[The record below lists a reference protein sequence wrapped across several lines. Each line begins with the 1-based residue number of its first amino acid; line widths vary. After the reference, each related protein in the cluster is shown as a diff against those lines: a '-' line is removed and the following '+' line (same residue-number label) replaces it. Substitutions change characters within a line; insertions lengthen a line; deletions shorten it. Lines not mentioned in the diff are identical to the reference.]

1 MKSKKDLLYEHI
13 HRYAAT
19 EDGEVR
25 CFSTAELADAL
36 GMQRTNLSTLL
47 NELVKAGKLEKLS
60 GRPVLYRPAAEPGK
74 TRRDDSCFRRLI
86 GWDGSLRYMVQLAKA
101 AILYPENS
109 LRTLILGPT
118 GSGKSYFASLMAE
131 FARENGIIAQDAPF
145 VKFNCRHYEGREAE
159 QEQLLF
165 GSGNTSESIFRM
177 ARGGVLFLDHI
188 DLLAPRVRD
197 TLLELLENE
206 RVEIAETIVICA
218 ADDSEHKS
226 ILDAFISKFPVHIDM
241 PPLQARSLEERF
253 SLVQT
258 FFIAEAL
265 RMNKTLQVNAELLR
279 CLLLYRCER
288 NVKQLGADIR
298 IGCANAYV
306 REFNRGTGELSVY
319 MNDFPAQVRKG
330 FLYYRDARDKVES
343 LIPQNYSYTFSSEN
357 MEKVYDLGA
366 LGEES
371 ETIYDVIDR
380 KISELRARG
389 IQEEDI
395 STIVNA
401 DLEYDL
407 KQMTNRLGEGNLSK
421 ESILKVVDRRVV
433 NLTERFMQEASTRLE
448 RIYPEST
455 FYGLCLHLSAM
466 LERLD
471 QPQRISN
478 TRIMEVVENYRDEY
492 AFCKKFANQ
501 IEHEFDVKLPID
513 EVVFITLFLCD
524 KSMYAR
530 LPNQLVI
537 LVAMHGDSTATS
549 VAGVVNSIMRCDNT
563 YAFDLPLDKDMG
575 QAYEELRSLVQE
587 IDEGKG
593 ILMLYDMGSL
603 NTMAETA
610 SRETGIA
617 IRTMMIPS
625 TLIALDC
632 SRKAGSCETLD
643 ELYQS
648 EAELYMT
655 SYLQLSQESVRQ
667 KSRRVIIT
675 LCQSGKGGAL
685 QMKSF
690 LEKHMPLEE
699 VEVVPLAISNRKY
712 LLKEIN
718 QIKKNHEIL
727 YVIGTYNPKLHG
739 IPFIPVARLFETP
752 ADKLELLLTLDA
764 PSHSGTI
771 EFTAISEYLAEQLE
785 GLDVK
790 SLEKLL
796 PTVIA
801 RIKKN
806 VNGLSQDQEL
816 GLYMH
821 IACAIYRMQ
830 QEEEMPL
837 NVSRAKII
845 SRQKRLYNDLKDI
858 LKPLEDKFQ
867 IAFGDDE
874 LANIISIVKQI

>member
-1 MKSKKDLLYEHI
+1 MKLKKDILYEHI
-13 HRYAAT
+13 LRYAAA
-19 EDGEVR
+19 EGGEAR
-25 CFSTAELADAL
+25 GFTTAELADAL

-60 GRPVLYRPAAEPGK
+60 GRPVLYRASAGQGRP
-74 TRRDDSCFRRLI
+74 RRDDSCFHRLI
-86 GWDGSLRYMVQLAKA
+86 GWDGSLRYTVQLAKA

-109 LRTLILGPT
+109 LRTLILGPA

-131 FARENGIIAQDAPF
+131 FARENGVVPPDAPF
-145 VKFNCRHYEGREAE
+145 VKFNCRHYEGRETE

-165 GSGNTSESIFRM
+165 GAGNVEESVFHM

-188 DLLAPRVRD
+188 DLLAPRIRNI
-197 TLLELLENE
+197 LLDLLENE
-206 RVEIAETIVICA
+206 RAELAETVVICA

-226 ILDAFISKFPVHIDM
+226 ILDSFISKFPIRIDM
-241 PPLQARSLEERF
+241 PPLQSRPLEERF
-253 SLVQT
+253 SLVKT

-265 RMNKTLQVNAELLR
+265 RMNKTLRVNAELLR

-288 NVKQLGADIR
+288 NVRQLGGDIC

-306 REFNRGTGELSVY
+306 RAFNQDTEELSVY

-330 FLYYRDARDKVES
+330 FLYYRDARDRVES
-343 LIPQNYSYTFSSEN
+343 LIPPNYSYTFSSKN
-357 MEKVYDLGA
+357 MEKVYELGN
-366 LGEES
+366 LGEER

-407 KQMTNRLGEGNLSK
+407 KQMTSRLGEGNLNK
-421 ESILKVVDRRVV
+421 ESILKVVDRRIV

-478 TRIMEVVENYRDEY
+478 SRIMEVVENYRDEY
-492 AFCKKFANQ
+492 TFCKKFANQ

-524 KSMYAR
+524 KSMYTR

-549 VAGVVNSIMRCDNT
+549 IAGVVNSIMRCDNT

-603 NTMAETA
+603 STMAETA

-643 ELYQS
+643 ELYKS
-648 EAELYMT
+648 ASELYMT

-667 KSRRVIIT
+667 QGRRVIVT

-690 LEKHMPLEE
+690 LEKHMPLDG

-718 QIKKNHEIL
+718 RIKKDHEIL
-727 YVIGTYNPKLHG
+727 YVIGAYDPKLHG

-752 ADKLELLLTLDA
+752 ADKLELLLTLDTPAA
-764 PSHSGTI
+764 PSTI
-771 EFTAISEYLAEQLE
+771 EFTAISKYLAEQME
-785 GLDVK
+785 GMDVK
-790 SLEKLL
+790 SLEKQL
-796 PTVIA
+796 PTAIA
-801 RIKKN
+801 RIKKI

-830 QEEEMPL
+830 QGGEMPV
-837 NVSRAKII
+837 NINREKII

-867 IAFGDDE
+867 VTFGDDE
-874 LANIISIVKQI
+874 LANVIGIVKQI